1 MTRHVGM
8 GRDGGRGARGKAV
21 LGPIP
26 GFVSRAFFREV
37 CQALQLE
44 DFALENQPTAGP
56 TALSSPLSP

>member
-1 MTRHVGM
+1 MLVWEGM
-8 GRDGGRGARGKAV
+8 EGEGHGARLFLDLFQAS
-21 LGPIP
+21 
-26 GFVSRAFFREV
+26 FHEAFFREV